1 MLGNSK
7 ERIGQ
12 DLRERRK
19 AMGLSLHD
27 LAEKSGVSYGA
38 LQAIESGKSNP
49 QIDTLEAICMVLGL
63 TPSDI
68 WHKQQSGVSLSPTA
82 IHGPLSAADGALI
95 LARLAS
101 ATPAQRA
108 MALTILFEEPEFLKD
123 FELPKELVPSILGS
137 VKSK

>member
-1 MLGNSK
+1 MALDLGAK
-7 ERIGQ
+7 IR
-12 DLRERRK
+12 LLRRK
-19 AMGLSLHD
+19 NEMTQND
-27 LAEKSGVSYGA
+27 LADRFGVSFRAIQKIEDGSSIPRADTVLMLAQA
-38 LQAIESGKSNP
+38 LGVPSGHFFGDENTSPK
-49 QIDTLEAICMVLGL
+49 
-63 TPSDI
+63 PSP
-68 WHKQQSGVSLSPTA
+68 SSVT
-82 IHGPLSAADGALI
+82 GPLTAEDGALI